1 MLYSLRVSAGIA
13 FLCLLSTVGL
23 HAQQAP
29 DHPPDHP
36 PDYRG
41 VQTHIPGV
49 FVTPV
54 GGAPFSGTVE
64 ILSRQSMPDGSIYT
78 RRTINHIARNSAGVI
93 YNERRKLVPP
103 EFQSEP
109 IILSFHIYDPSTR
122 LSTFLDPQT
131 HLGRQMVLPT
141 PPQAPANSTPATAV
155 AHSKGETL
163 TEKDL
168 GVETVAGIPLHGTR
182 KLRTVP
188 ATLSGTGRE
197 VTVTDDYWYSKELKV
212 YLVLKHNDP
221 RTGEQIVGIVKVDR
235 HEPDPATFQIPPN
248 YKIVDETPA
257 RQQSLEASV
266 SQTPQPPCPQR

>member
-1 MLYSLRVSAGIA
+1 MLYFLRVPARIA
-13 FLCLLSTVGL
+13 LLFLLTTIGLL
-23 HAQQAP
+23 AQQSP

-41 VQTHIPGV
+41 VQTYIPGV

-64 ILSRQSMPDGSIYT
+64 ILSRQTMPDGSVYT
-78 RRTINHIARNSAGVI
+78 RRTVNRIARNSAGVI
-93 YNERRKLVPP
+93 YNERRKLEPP
-103 EFQSEP
+103 EFQGEP
-109 IILSFHIYDPSTR
+109 IVLSSHIYDPQTR

-141 PPQAPANSTPATAV
+141 APQAPANSTPATAV
-155 AHSKGETL
+155 APANAENL
-163 TEKDL
+163 TTKDL

-188 ATLSGTGRE
+188 ANLSGTGKE
-197 VTVTDDYWYSKELKV
+197 VTITDDYWYSEELKV

-221 RTGEQIVGIVKVDR
+221 RTGEQIVGIVQVDR
-235 HEPDPATFQIPPN
+235 HEPGPAMFQIPAK
-248 YKIVDETPA
+248 YKIVDETPV
-257 RQQSLEASV
+257 RQQ
-266 SQTPQPPCPQR
+266 P